1 MTNLDNLLKSS
12 LIAIYYD
19 DPLVVMAID
28 KLDFSQVNYKFKSEL
43 FARID
48 IDTFERVD
56 SFLRSDDYAAYK
68 NAIDGASLAVTR
80 ELGEMMN
87 FVCSQKEGDLN

>member
-19 DPLVVMAID
+19 DPMVVMAID

-43 FARID
+43 FSRID
-48 IDTFERVD
+48 LDTFERVD
-56 SFLRSDDYAAYK
+56 SFLRSDDYAKYK
-68 NAIDGASLAVTR
+68 NAIDKASLACTR

-87 FVCSQKEGDLN
+87 FVYSQKEGDAH